1 MHMKGLTLSA
11 ILEQGTTRRRKSP
24 PKEECP
30 KKQKRDSWRKI
41 AAVLNKCETKRTAE
55 DLRLL
60 ESEPEVVKQILE
72 RRKRN
77 VEYKERVLETEDE
90 PEVIER
96 KAVKLAQAIAKAN
109 HLIVYTGAGISTSAK
124 IPDYRG
130 SKGIWTLLEQGK
142 DIGEYDLSLADPT
155 FTHMALFELHQR
167 GILKHVLSQNCDG
180 LHLRSGLPR
189 FSLSEVHGNMYV
201 EVCKQCKPSVEYWR
215 LFDTTQFTA
224 RHYHKTNRR
233 CRRCGGPLHDTIV
246 HFGERGQLKWPLNW
260 AGVTPHTEKTDLI
273 LCIGSSLKVL
283 RKYTW
288 LWATDRPIKK
298 RPKIFIIN
306 LQWTPKDKVSTLKI
320 NGRCDDVMSL
330 VMKHLG
336 IEVPVYDRYKDP
348 IFAHATLLLP
358 EEQHTASQPML
369 KKAST
374 TTTTKEEQ
382 TDKDASEGGV
392 KKEPSADGCPP
403 GIKTEPPTFPG
414 TSAQQLYLDNLLQQQ
429 QQQQQMNSNY
439 NILLNSVRRGQE
451 AGRRILPTV
460 LPPLVPCSNAAL
472 ALSEQ
477 VKLEPDDTTL
487 TVMAGTK
494 SSSSS
499 PLNVIKIDTTSNLFG
514 NLRHVLNSI
523 SLTTLKG
530 GCATGGTCDRAS
542 SVSATEEEKN
552 TFPNGSSDAILQIPM
567 PLLLQPSVTIV
578 QKPYH
583 LSGNATEQSV
593 AASADTESKLP
604 PCNKIQL
611 IVKPVVVS
619 NPPSLVPIQQ
629 HRKQPDTVTVNTVG
643 GNGPSSVSTSSLEAC
658 SFVGSPRDTQPV
670 DETPMVCLSP
680 PEQLLQDVCENVTK
694 VNEPSEGQITQDGP
708 EINGSLHDPK
718 GNEEQSIETPQSHR
732 SSSTVG
738 QDNVSQH
745 VSQCDQQENHNENA
759 PKELVPA
766 RESFNTMQQ
775 SNELVESEAK
785 VKQEECRMEISPSK
799 DQNGEEIEAG
809 ATISSNANIDP
820 CKANI
825 LEKRNETQTDA
836 AGNGSVQTD
845 RNEIL
850 EKSDPEI
857 IANTNLSTP
866 FDEGHEK
873 VSVSVDHENIDAR
886 IAKEDLP
893 AAEHSHDVTKESTT
907 EGSSAACLEHVQTL
921 DEQNAINANAYHCVE
936 KADYVHDTE
945 NIESTTPHSNEC
957 EGKTENTGLKR
968 SGIQSLRNDCDK
980 VEELGLI
987 LDGQLVKHV
996 KQDPLKRAAEESK
1009 RTLENDVSISEAPT
1023 SNDRCSASED
1033 EHQTLAEVISS
1044 VELKA
1049 SDSNDKNVLLAIDSS
1064 SKSICDLANATEHSV
1079 SPGVQAI
1086 PFAVPSE
1093 TLNVLELRNGRDN
1106 PAGEL
1111 ENGKEQ
1117 TVIDLGSEYS
1127 WRKYDNDEEFGEEC
1141 GFSYA
1146 EMEGVKIECMLNDDV
1161 KNERNIETIHLAK
1174 ADSCIHSVTPH
1185 TEEVT
1190 NYRLM
1195 EGDVKNR
1202 ERIKQPFDEG
1212 CEELVGKHTVVEGSG
1227 SDPVDLDHCRS
1238 SHGNCK
1244 DQPTLDDH
1252 FQDEHEQN
1260 QIDASKMM
1268 IALSSD
1274 DGHSTL
1280 MQDGKFELDGGS
1292 TLNREIENPAA
1303 EQNEN
1308 ESLPANAVEC
1318 PAMADELSQ
1327 EIPHLVKSI
1336 SIKAEETGHKMM
1348 IALSSDD
1355 GRSTLMQDGKFELDG
1370 GSTLN
1375 REIENPVAE
1384 QNENESLPAMADEL
1398 SQEIPHL
1405 VKSIPIKAEETGAIN
1420 ETPRSMDCED
1430 TETAKKQ
1437 RNEENHLRFVE
1448 SGDSSGLDTCSPTA
1462 LNSSMT
1468 MMTMMQSG
1476 GQIAADD
1483 PPPALDFGILRK
1495 GRAADAHE
1503 LCVSGEMQVGQGE
1516 TIEPDVAVVEPMDVD
1531 RVPELE
1537 GRQSPPSKEKAFE
1550 GEEVEMSTREHAE
1563 CGQAKES
1570 SSLQESQNMVK
1581 VVLSNSTLFELYEA
1595 APKFS
1600 DGFPPALKL
1609 ISPFKY
1615 QIPGHMVAK
1624 MAPPT
1629 NQQTGPSTSSGVP
1642 SVTTKP
1648 PLSGAPSVSQPMGGP
1663 PGMKPQQ
1670 PTLLIAP
1677 SGGAYTNGLLTP
1689 GSKGL
1694 GGVVGMGLATPQLN
1708 QRTVPAFIPFQGG
1721 LTPGGTMAAYILKNN
1736 SFISTTQTYPN
1747 LFGMAANLVLL
1758 TTPPPKGEE
1767 PANTT
1772 QPLSTPNSK
1781 ATPASQSVPPTI
1793 PATPAKYFRL
1803 ESADDQTD
1811 EDDEHRSKTRRSKR
1825 LESARANKQP
1835 VSTPE
1840 KTDSDTDTTIDRTIS
1855 KRLRLRRGT
1864 HASPD
1869 ESDEMGEGSCSG
1881 GGGSGGSRLRSF
1893 RIRRKPEFL
1902 NIKHPE
1908 KKKKRSNE
1916 EPPASSPRASTSYQ
1930 SQTVAASMGSEETTT
1945 AIPSSRIVT
1954 IAAPINYLSPA
1965 FSSPNGVRSTS
1976 SIISAQDK
1984 YKRILTYCKAAM
1996 QQQTTSTVNAGH
2008 SLPQWYDVNYAYSGL
2023 HSIIHPPPPD
2033 VNLWGASTIKLEPPQ
2048 ALGIECK
2055 FCFEN
2060 YSRYSCQFYQPQPAT
2075 FAVKSVHRGKVVV
2088 CECCDFSDGEYESKQ
2103 NVASVDGVACGGEKT
2118 YPAAS
2123 SSADT
2128 TLASVTEEHKR
2139 RTVEG
2144 ADAPN
2149 GSAGAIPAT
2158 KRPKGEL
2165 DGDTSVTP
2173 PINTNGALGTSH
2185 KPKVKPGWYGKG
2197 YRKHLRRKK
2206 RTSQG

>member
-320 NGRCDDVMSL
+320 NGRCDEVMSL

-382 TDKDASEGGV
+382 TDKDAPEGGI

-530 GCATGGTCDRAS
+530 GSTCDRAS
-542 SVSATEEEKN
+542 SVSATDEEKN

-583 LSGNATEQSV
+583 LSGNAAEQSV

-643 GNGPSSVSTSSLEAC
+643 GSGPSSVSTSSLEAC
-658 SFVGSPRDTQPV
+658 SFVGSPRDPQPV
-670 DETPMVCLSP
+670 DETP
-680 PEQLLQDVCENVTK
+680 T
-694 VNEPSEGQITQDGP
+694 
-708 EINGSLHDPK
+708 
-718 GNEEQSIETPQSHR
+718 
-732 SSSTVG
+732 
-738 QDNVSQH
+738 
-745 VSQCDQQENHNENA
+745 
-759 PKELVPA
+759 
-766 RESFNTMQQ
+766 
-775 SNELVESEAK
+775 
-785 VKQEECRMEISPSK
+785 
-799 DQNGEEIEAG
+799 
-809 ATISSNANIDP
+809 
-820 CKANI
+820 
-825 LEKRNETQTDA
+825 
-836 AGNGSVQTD
+836 
-845 RNEIL
+845 
-850 EKSDPEI
+850 
-857 IANTNLSTP
+857 
-866 FDEGHEK
+866 
-873 VSVSVDHENIDAR
+873 
-886 IAKEDLP
+886 
-893 AAEHSHDVTKESTT
+893 
-907 EGSSAACLEHVQTL
+907 
-921 DEQNAINANAYHCVE
+921 
-936 KADYVHDTE
+936 
-945 NIESTTPHSNEC
+945 
-957 EGKTENTGLKR
+957 
-968 SGIQSLRNDCDK
+968 
-980 VEELGLI
+980 
-987 LDGQLVKHV
+987 
-996 KQDPLKRAAEESK
+996 
-1009 RTLENDVSISEAPT
+1009 
-1023 SNDRCSASED
+1023 
-1033 EHQTLAEVISS
+1033 
-1044 VELKA
+1044 
-1049 SDSNDKNVLLAIDSS
+1049 
-1064 SKSICDLANATEHSV
+1064 
-1079 SPGVQAI
+1079 
-1086 PFAVPSE
+1086 
-1093 TLNVLELRNGRDN
+1093 
-1106 PAGEL
+1106 
-1111 ENGKEQ
+1111 
-1117 TVIDLGSEYS
+1117 
-1127 WRKYDNDEEFGEEC
+1127 
-1141 GFSYA
+1141 
-1146 EMEGVKIECMLNDDV
+1146 
-1161 KNERNIETIHLAK
+1161 
-1174 ADSCIHSVTPH
+1174 
-1185 TEEVT
+1185 
-1190 NYRLM
+1190 
-1195 EGDVKNR
+1195 
-1202 ERIKQPFDEG
+1202 
-1212 CEELVGKHTVVEGSG
+1212 
-1227 SDPVDLDHCRS
+1227 
-1238 SHGNCK
+1238 
-1244 DQPTLDDH
+1244 
-1252 FQDEHEQN
+1252 
-1260 QIDASKMM
+1260 
-1268 IALSSD
+1268 
-1274 DGHSTL
+1274 
-1280 MQDGKFELDGGS
+1280 
-1292 TLNREIENPAA
+1292 
-1303 EQNEN
+1303 
-1308 ESLPANAVEC
+1308 
-1318 PAMADELSQ
+1318 
-1327 EIPHLVKSI
+1327 
-1336 SIKAEETGHKMM
+1336 
-1348 IALSSDD
+1348 
-1355 GRSTLMQDGKFELDG
+1355 
-1370 GSTLN
+1370 
-1375 REIENPVAE
+1375 
-1384 QNENESLPAMADEL
+1384 
-1398 SQEIPHL
+1398 
-1405 VKSIPIKAEETGAIN
+1405 
-1420 ETPRSMDCED
+1420 
-1430 TETAKKQ
+1430 
-1437 RNEENHLRFVE
+1437 
-1448 SGDSSGLDTCSPTA
+1448 
-1462 LNSSMT
+1462 
-1468 MMTMMQSG
+1468 
-1476 GQIAADD
+1476 
-1483 PPPALDFGILRK
+1483 
-1495 GRAADAHE
+1495 
-1503 LCVSGEMQVGQGE
+1503 VGQGE
-1516 TIEPDVAVVEPMDVD
+1516 TIEPDVEVIELMDVD
-1531 RVPELE
+1531 REPVLE
-1537 GRQSPPSKEKAFE
+1537 ERQSPPSKEKAFE
-1550 GEEVEMSTREHAE
+1550 GEEMEMSTREHAE

-1648 PLSGAPSVSQPMGGP
+1648 LLSGAPSVSQPIGGP

-1781 ATPASQSVPPTI
+1781 ATPASQSVPPTT

-1855 KRLRLRRGT
+1855 KRLRLRRAT

-1945 AIPSSRIVT
+1945 AIPPSRIVT

-1976 SIISAQDK
+1976 SIISPQDK

-2128 TLASVTEEHKR
+2128 TLGPVTEEYKR